1 MSILVLFKITREWI
15 HSVVDMHNDRMEVR
29 CYKSLF
35 YVRSFSMNTS
45 FSLTDICVK
54 DTEAEEKG
62 QQDNVQM
69 VVDSSGDLEDEK
81 DDIKIEN
88 LPSKQTINRS

>member
-1 MSILVLFKITREWI
+1 
-15 HSVVDMHNDRMEVR
+15 
-29 CYKSLF
+29 
-35 YVRSFSMNTS
+35 MNTS